1 MITGDMETKRN
12 HGMAKVLEAIRLHNG
27 TTILSTGITGDDAR
41 LAKAAVE
48 AGAKMIEPNH
58 PAVALARGLGGVT
71 TMHAAEQIRHEVEM
85 REMINVTRGVRAVVG
100 REIYITVGIPGGFTE
115 LVPTEIPDEYF
126 AEISRA
132 GADGLHIHKST
143 IGDLEQVVKKAHQYG
158 LLVDAYIAHP
168 DDLHLFGL
176 PARTPKEVA
185 KIAKQMEEAGTDMIG
200 LMTGMSYEGVGAGE
214 IHPVVKERLQA
225 LVETVKTPTLAE
237 GGINLSNFKAF
248 MGTGVN
254 ILVVGTSI
262 DDEVR
267 SAARKVVR
275 QFIER

>member
-1 MITGDMETKRN
+1 LITGDMETKRN

-115 LVPTEIPDEYF
+115 LVPTEIPD
-126 AEISRA
+126 
-132 GADGLHIHKST
+132 
-143 IGDLEQVVKKAHQYG
+143 
-158 LLVDAYIAHP
+158 
-168 DDLHLFGL
+168 
-176 PARTPKEVA
+176 
-185 KIAKQMEEAGTDMIG
+185 
-200 LMTGMSYEGVGAGE
+200 
-214 IHPVVKERLQA
+214 
-225 LVETVKTPTLAE
+225 
-237 GGINLSNFKAF
+237 
-248 MGTGVN
+248 
-254 ILVVGTSI
+254 
-262 DDEVR
+262 
-267 SAARKVVR
+267 
-275 QFIER
+275 